1 MTAREGPARKRPQ
14 LASEIYRARLNLTCF
29 YSLSFGIEGLGM
41 GGRFAGIPYGRAVA
55 KIVCVAARS
64 SDWGLRDTLVQY
76 AACLDPIFLVCAN
89 G

>member
-1 MTAREGPARKRPQ
+1 
-14 LASEIYRARLNLTCF
+14 
-29 YSLSFGIEGLGM
+29 M

-76 AACLDPIFLVCAN
+76 AACLDPIFLVCAT